1 VKEYDIVPISHM
13 PLLKGQTKRS
23 ATRDIITKEYY
34 CFSYKKRH
42 SNEKPESFI
51 VGLHAAKHFL
61 KLLKHP
67 TLPIFDILKSHNGNA
82 DVRENISASID
93 KDKWNPLA
101 LELYRIIN
109 IILMTWDTNQ
119 GPSSEILLEI
129 RNNKTREPPLR
140 LIKSVNTII
149 SRDSRK
155 RTIYLMLEE
164 FKKDNNIKDFK
175 FPLITTVLLDNKDII
190 KNYITGTGNE

>member
-1 VKEYDIVPISHM
+1 VKEYDIVPIARM
-13 PLLKGQTKRS
+13 PLLKGQIKRS
-23 ATRDIITKEYY
+23 AARDIITKEYY

-42 SNEKPESFI
+42 SNERPESFI
-51 VGLHAAKHFL
+51 VGSHAAKHFL
-61 KLLKHP
+61 ELLKHP
-67 TLPIFDILKSHNGNA
+67 TLPIFDILKSHNENT

-109 IILMTWDTNQ
+109 IILMTWDKNE

-155 RTIYLMLEE
+155 RTIYLMLKEK
-164 FKKDNNIKDFK
+164 KKDNDIKDFK
-175 FPLITTVLLDNKDII
+175 FPLITAVLLENKDII